1 MGEEMIATPR
11 LDLVY
16 MSQEF
21 LEACLAGRHDRAEE
35 LLGLHIPSDW
45 YENTGLMYLRLDQ
58 SKEDH
63 RYLPWLPRA
72 IGLRD
77 QGIMVGY
84 FNFHSSPGPEYL
96 STLSPGGIEFG
107 YEIFTAFRR
116 HGYAQETIVGIME
129 WTHRTQGIE
138 RFVLSI
144 SPTNIP
150 SLGLARKLGF
160 VKIGEH
166 LDEEDGL
173 EEVFER
179 QISQC
184 KKL

>member
-1 MGEEMIATPR
+1 MSGETIATAR

-21 LEACLAGRHDRAEE
+21 LEACLAGEHERAEE
-35 LLGLHIPSDW
+35 LLGLRIPMEWHEHSALI
-45 YENTGLMYLRLDQ
+45 NLRLAQ
-58 SKEDH
+58 SIEDPD
-63 RYLPWLPRA
+63 YIPWLPRA

-77 QGIMVGY
+77 AGVMVGY

-107 YEIFTAFRR
+107 YEIFAAHQRR
-116 HGYAQETIVGIME
+116 GYAQETLVGIME
-129 WTHRTQGIE
+129 WSHRAHNMK

-166 LDEEDGL
+166 MDEEDGL
-173 EEVFER
+173 EDVFER
-179 QISQC
+179 QMS
-184 KKL
+184 